1 MRQAR
6 ARFRRRGVSVEIT
19 PMVDVVFLL
28 IIFFMTTAQFS
39 RLTRAEVDLPQERGE
54 QQRRAEEAGLVVNV
68 TRSGELIVSNR
79 TVALGELQQLVQ
91 DELRSDSD
99 EQPRLLIRADRQAD
113 VRHLNEV
120 VELMTSLGFGE
131 ARLATEVPPRLGGG
145 S

>member
-1 MRQAR
+1 
-6 ARFRRRGVSVEIT
+6 
-19 PMVDVVFLL
+19 MVDVVFLL